1 MEDDYIF
8 IIVQGFYGN
17 RTGTEIKKEDFDY
30 FMLGY
35 MDRSIYPTDTS
46 KFDRTVIRVPGSEEI
61 VFIYNKFKEAE
72 ILEKREYYSL
82 EGIHLPNPVVEIPE
96 LGIELYSR
104 VIVCRMDSDGEL
116 ESLEPEDHKVFLKYL
131 AK

>member
-1 MEDDYIF
+1 MKNDYIF
-8 IIVQGFYGN
+8 IMVQGFYGN

-35 MDRSIYPTDTS
+35 VDKPSYPIDTS
-46 KFDRTVIRVPGSEEI
+46 NFDRTVIRLPKNENI
-61 VFIYNKFKEAE
+61 VFVYNKFKETE
-72 ILEKREYYSL
+72 ILEEREYYSRK
-82 EGIHLPNPVVEIPE
+82 GRHLAKPVVEIPE
-96 LGIELYSR
+96 LGIKLYSR

-116 ESLEPEDHKVFLKYL
+116 KSLEPEDHKVFLKYL